1 MGSRDDLRVLYRSES
16 FPTTAYG
23 VSNRLEPELA
33 ELVRRAFTTFEWAG
47 SALEAEFQEEDGFI
61 EITYEEHWEVIR
73 KIDVASGTSW
83 GCR

>member
-16 FPTTAYG
+16 FPTTGYG
-23 VSNRLEPELA
+23 VSNRLDPALA
-33 ELVRRAFTTFEWAG
+33 ELVRLAFTTFVWEG

-61 EITYEEHWEVIR
+61 EITYQEHWEVIR
-73 KIDVASGTSW
+73 TIDKASGASW